1 MAKRERVEERQ
12 TKTMREERQ
21 LDDEERRDGQ
31 TQRERERES
40 LKLNKKYMFFNVV
53 MISASLQVARLC
65 IIKNFC

>member
-1 MAKRERVEERQ
+1 
-12 TKTMREERQ
+12 MREERQ
-21 LDDEERRDGQ
+21 LDEERKERWSNKERERERD
-31 TQRERERES
+31 RERERES

>member
-1 MAKRERVEERQ
+1 MK
-12 TKTMREERQ
+12 K
-21 LDDEERRDGQ
+21 ERRDGQ
-31 TQRERERES
+31 TKRERERERES